1 MSVLY
6 DSERKR
12 YLVER
17 YAIAVAPSLELLAP
31 KPLLKEQ
38 VRVLS
43 TGTDKEAPSYRQRG
57 YYRLPNVKQELE
69 SINEIVPQ
77 SEALVDEKFTEINI
91 SDKINSEPFNIV
103 HIATHGEFSSNSDET
118 FILAWDKPINVKDFD
133 QMLQSENLQRS
144 QRAIELLILS
154 ACKTASGDQRA
165 ALGLAG
171 VAVRAGARS
180 VLGSLWSVND
190 ASTAKLM
197 KQFYQQLFQSNTLQ
211 LKKAEAL
218 RQVQIKFIKG
228 EIEPNSEEYKKP
240 YYWSPFIMVGNWL

>member
-1 MSVLY
+1 M
-6 DSERKR
+6 
-12 YLVER
+12 
-17 YAIAVAPSLELLAP
+17 
-31 KPLLKEQ
+31 
-38 VRVLS
+38 
-43 TGTDKEAPSYRQRG
+43 
-57 YYRLPNVKQELE
+57 
-69 SINEIVPQ
+69 
-77 SEALVDEKFTEINI
+77 
-91 SDKINSEPFNIV
+91 
-103 HIATHGEFSSNSDET
+103 
-118 FILAWDKPINVKDFD
+118 
-133 QMLQSENLQRS
+133 QRS

-154 ACKTASGDQRA
+154 ACQTASGDERA

-218 RQVQIKFIKG
+218 RQVQIKFIEG

>member
-1 MSVLY
+1 MQLT
-6 DSERKR
+6 DNLALILIK
-12 YLVER
+12 
-17 YAIAVAPSLELLAP
+17 PS
-31 KPLLKEQ
+31 
-38 VRVLS
+38 
-43 TGTDKEAPSYRQRG
+43 
-57 YYRLPNVKQELE
+57 
-69 SINEIVPQ
+69 
-77 SEALVDEKFTEINI
+77 
-91 SDKINSEPFNIV
+91 
-103 HIATHGEFSSNSDET
+103 
-118 FILAWDKPINVKDFD
+118 LAWDKPINVKDFD
-133 QMLQSENLQRS
+133 QLLQSENLQRS

-154 ACKTASGDQRA
+154 ACQTAFGDQRA

-218 RQVQIKFIKG
+218 RQVQIKFIEG